1 MTDKIIFE
9 LKQSIKVQA
18 NIDGKND
25 FIDLDKIY
33 LLAPS
38 YKEKDKT
45 LILKKKFL
53 EAMLLLPSYMSRQE
67 AQEQVNSD
75 NVKFDAKTIHA
86 LLFLFKDF
94 DIVSYHK
101 YFANLLLN
109 VAFKDEESKQP
120 LTALDI
126 NKISEDDFEG
136 LLAKYLEVFF
146 IVSWTKTLN

>member
-1 MTDKIIFE
+1 
-9 LKQSIKVQA
+9 
-18 NIDGKND
+18 
-25 FIDLDKIY
+25 
-33 LLAPS
+33 
-38 YKEKDKT
+38 
-45 LILKKKFL
+45 LI
-53 EAMLLLPSYMSRQE
+53 
-67 AQEQVNSD
+67 
-75 NVKFDAKTIHA
+75 IHA

-120 LTALDI
+120 LTTLDI

>member
-33 LLAPS
+33 LSAPT
-38 YKEKDKT
+38 YKDKDKT

-67 AQEQVNSD
+67 AEEQVNNN
-75 NVKFDAKTIHA
+75 NVKFEAKTIHT

-120 LTALDI
+120 LTTLDI

-146 IVSWTKTLN
+146 IVSWMKALN

>member
-53 EAMLLLPSYMSRQE
+53 EAMFLLPSYMSKQE
-67 AQEQVNSD
+67 AEEQVNNN
-75 NVKFDAKTIHA
+75 NVKFEAKTIHT

-120 LTALDI
+120 LTTLDI